1 MVFKKIVH
9 AKLAKQGKFKFRNK
23 KKAFGSLSSPNAFFY
38 DIAPFFKAA
47 TNY

>member
-1 MVFKKIVH
+1 LSFIKILYS
-9 AKLAKQGKFKFRNK
+9 KLAKQGKFKFRNK
-23 KKAFGSLSSPNAFFY
+23 QKAFGSLSSPNAFFY